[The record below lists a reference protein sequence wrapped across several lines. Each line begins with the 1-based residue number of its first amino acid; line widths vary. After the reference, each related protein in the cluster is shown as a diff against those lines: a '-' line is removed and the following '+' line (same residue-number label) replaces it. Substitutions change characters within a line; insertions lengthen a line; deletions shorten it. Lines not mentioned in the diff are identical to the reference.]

1 MGFLPPPHTADGEYH
16 EESGRLGIWALLL
29 ILFLVSGW
37 LSCRELK
44 YAAWG
49 RSATADVVR
58 VRKYKERRR
67 YDPDEIA
74 MADVR
79 YQWTDTDDGQRRDGV
94 LLLAEDAP
102 AEGDVIA
109 IDYLPGVKDSRLSG
123 DRNDWA
129 IAFFAIAFLAA
140 LLWFAKAW
148 RDGSRP
154 ARRERKEC
162 DWEEEDED
170 YTNPRDDAWRG
181 LR

>member
-1 MGFLPPPHTADGEYH
+1 MGFLPPPHTGDGAND
-16 EESGRLGIWALLL
+16 EESGRLGLWAFLV
-29 ILFLVSGW
+29 ILFLLSGW

-49 RSATADVVR
+49 RSANADVVR
-58 VRKYKERRR
+58 VNKYIDRRKYEF
-67 YDPDEIA
+67 DEIP

-79 YQWTDTDDGQRRDGV
+79 YQWTDADDGQRKDGV
-94 LLLAEDAP
+94 LLRAEDAP
-102 AEGDVIA
+102 AEGDIIA
-109 IDYLPGVKDSRLSG
+109 IEYLPGVKDSRMTG
-123 DRNDWA
+123 DRNAWA
-129 IAFFAIAFLAA
+129 IAFFAISFLAA

-154 ARRERKEC
+154 TRQKRKDR
-162 DWEEEDED
+162 DWEEED